1 MDRRENGRLS
11 TMDSIESRSVFQDE
25 DKSEIEDEKDDED
38 LPPRIGMDSDD
49 EDNSEQ
55 RLIRQALRSIPSMS
69 KHLRSFY
76 ISILGDSSQ
85 VVGIFKMVVLPI
97 LGQLA
102 GPFATSVVLSEG
114 SLWFQQKSIFRNS
127 DDGGNRINCFPDF
140 DSSSHQ
146 SICWRETDTVH
157 NLTFINSLCIVL

>member
-49 EDNSEQ
+49 EDNSEL

-69 KHLRSFY
+69 KHLRIPTAF
-76 ISILGDSSQ
+76 D
-85 VVGIFKMVVLPI
+85 V
-97 LGQLA
+97 